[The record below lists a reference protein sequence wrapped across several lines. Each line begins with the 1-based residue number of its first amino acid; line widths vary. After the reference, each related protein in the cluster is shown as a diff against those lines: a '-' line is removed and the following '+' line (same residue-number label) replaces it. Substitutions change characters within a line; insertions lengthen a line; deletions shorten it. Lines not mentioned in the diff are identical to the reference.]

1 MWNGRTVSVALPTY
15 NEKESIRQ
23 CIEDFFATGVVD
35 EVVVCNNNAAPGT
48 SEEVAATRAREV
60 KEPRQGYGW
69 SCRRAMAECTG
80 DLIVVAEPD
89 GSFSPADIHKLLA
102 YASDFDVVLGSRTNR
117 EFIWTGANMGW
128 FMKWG
133 NWAVA
138 KYVEVLFNST
148 ELSDVGCTLRLL
160 DRRTLE
166 HITPAFTVGTSHF
179 SPEMMMLCL
188 LSGARTVQIPV
199 NYRQRVGQSMVC
211 GNRWVAFVLGLQMIL
226 LITQTRLRTW
236 FFGSPVPRLA
246 PTRPPES

>member
-1 MWNGRTVSVALPTY
+1 
-15 NEKESIRQ
+15 
-23 CIEDFFATGVVD
+23 
-35 EVVVCNNNAAPGT
+35 
-48 SEEVAATRAREV
+48 
-60 KEPRQGYGW
+60 
-69 SCRRAMAECTG
+69 
-80 DLIVVAEPD
+80 
-89 GSFSPADIHKLLA
+89 
-102 YASDFDVVLGSRTNR
+102 
-117 EFIWTGANMGW
+117 
-128 FMKWG
+128 MKWG